1 MKLYALV
8 IVCSGLLAGCTSLS
22 LSPTEKPGA
31 LNKPKPGS
39 GGYYKDDGPGAN
51 PPADLAAIADAVP
64 KREPLHRYAN
74 RPYTALG
81 KRYTPLADDR
91 DYRASGL
98 GSWYGRRFHGKPTAS
113 GEAYDMYAMTAAH
126 PVLPIPS
133 YARVSNPKNG
143 KSVIVR
149 INDRGPFHEG
159 REIDL
164 SYSAAWK
171 LGLLGGVSQVDVE
184 KITPE
189 TYVATAPETSAPLLV
204 TGIYLQ
210 LAALN
215 TPGAADDLITRVK
228 NSPLQL
234 PGLHRIEAGP
244 LIKVQAGPY
253 SQLEA
258 AEAAAL
264 EFERELGLTT
274 FRITR

>member
-1 MKLYALV
+1 MKLSALV
-8 IVCSGLLAGCTSLS
+8 ILCAGLLAGCSSLT
-22 LSPTEKPGA
+22 LSPAEKRGA

-51 PPADLAAIADAVP
+51 PPADLAAIPDAVP

-74 RPYTALG
+74 RPYNALG
-81 KRYTPLADDR
+81 KRYTPIADDR

-98 GSWYGRRFHGKPTAS
+98 GSWYGRRFHGKPTSS
-113 GEAYDMYAMTAAH
+113 GEPYDMYAMTAAH
-126 PVLPIPS
+126 PILPIPS
-133 YARVSNPKNG
+133 YVRVSNPKNG

-149 INDRGPFHEG
+149 VNDRGPFHEG

-171 LGLLGGVSQVDVE
+171 LGLLGGVSRVDVE

-189 TYVATAPETSAPLLV
+189 TYSAAETEFSGPVLAA
-204 TGIYLQ
+204 GIYLQ

-215 TPGAADDLITRVK
+215 TPGAADDLITRVR
-228 NSPLQL
+228 NSSLQP
-234 PGLHRIEAGP
+234 PGLHRIESGT
-244 LIKVQAGPY
+244 LVKVQAGPY
-253 SQLEA
+253 SELPA